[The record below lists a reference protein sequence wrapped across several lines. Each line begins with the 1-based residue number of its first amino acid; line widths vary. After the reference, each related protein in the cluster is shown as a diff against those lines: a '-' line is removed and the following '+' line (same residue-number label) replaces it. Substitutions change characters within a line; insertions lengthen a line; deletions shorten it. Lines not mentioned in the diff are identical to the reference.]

1 MVGELGGVGARGFET
16 MTAVKDTMVPAGRAC
31 TLHEVAL
38 DTAAIRRLA
47 PGGMILTNDHVIAVA
62 AAGGALQVRYS
73 DGRAVAATLVGR
85 VNATAVWT
93 AMMASVGPEF
103 GDRPR
108 R

>member
-1 MVGELGGVGARGFET
+1 M
-16 MTAVKDTMVPAGRAC
+16 PAGRAC
-31 TLHEVAL
+31 ILCTHEVAL

-47 PGGMILTNDHVIAVA
+47 PGGILTNDHVIAVA